1 MRKRFF
7 ITAIALFVMS
17 FGVMAFAQTKYDLYV
32 AGVQVTSDNA
42 SDIASTSANI
52 TGIVNYDYMTKTLTL
67 ENAVISTN
75 EKNGIYNSGIED
87 LAIVLVGNNV
97 IKTTDYNAIFAKKN
111 TSITGDGTLSVNAE
125 GYGVSG
131 IYIYENTTVSIE
143 DGAKVSTVGSWGV
156 NGLGGEQGE
165 KLVVADATLKA
176 TGNAYG
182 SIADLAYL
190 TMNGCRIFTPA
201 GAAFNP
207 STHCVEL
214 NGVRVTSEVV
224 IEPASEKYDLYVT
237 GIRITSANAAD
248 IAAASENI
256 EGNIKYDPNTKTLTL
271 DNVTIKNPSMEKGI
285 FNEGI
290 TDLKIIL
297 VGKNV
302 ITAPNFSAISLFA
315 NTTIGGSGTIELTD
329 TISSAIY
336 INDNTTLTITDGCT
350 VNINTSMWGIRGK
363 DGTKNEILVIKNA
376 NLKITGRDMQI
387 SHLADLKLEGSE
399 VKQPAGAKFN
409 PVTHRLELNGE
420 KIKTDVVIA
429 PLGTGTSMVT
439 DGSQI
444 KLWSDGGMLYIKS
457 DTVSPL
463 GVAVYGMLGN
473 IVCEKVLSA
482 DLAIN
487 LPIGIYV
494 VRVGNSLQKVIVR

>member
-17 FGVMAFAQTKYDLYV
+17 FGVMAIAQTKYDLYV
-32 AGVQVTSDNA
+32 AGVQVTSENA
-42 SDIASTSANI
+42 SDIASKSTNI

-190 TMNGCRIFTPA
+190 TMNGCRISTPA

-224 IEPASEKYDLYVT
+224 IEPASEKYDLC
-237 GIRITSANAAD
+237 
-248 IAAASENI
+248 
-256 EGNIKYDPNTKTLTL
+256 
-271 DNVTIKNPSMEKGI
+271 M
-285 FNEGI
+285 
-290 TDLKIIL
+290 
-297 VGKNV
+297 
-302 ITAPNFSAISLFA
+302 
-315 NTTIGGSGTIELTD
+315 
-329 TISSAIY
+329 
-336 INDNTTLTITDGCT
+336 
-350 VNINTSMWGIRGK
+350 
-363 DGTKNEILVIKNA
+363 
-376 NLKITGRDMQI
+376 
-387 SHLADLKLEGSE
+387 
-399 VKQPAGAKFN
+399 
-409 PVTHRLELNGE
+409 
-420 KIKTDVVIA
+420 
-429 PLGTGTSMVT
+429 
-439 DGSQI
+439 
-444 KLWSDGGMLYIKS
+444 
-457 DTVSPL
+457 
-463 GVAVYGMLGN
+463 
-473 IVCEKVLSA
+473 
-482 DLAIN
+482 
-487 LPIGIYV
+487 
-494 VRVGNSLQKVIVR
+494 